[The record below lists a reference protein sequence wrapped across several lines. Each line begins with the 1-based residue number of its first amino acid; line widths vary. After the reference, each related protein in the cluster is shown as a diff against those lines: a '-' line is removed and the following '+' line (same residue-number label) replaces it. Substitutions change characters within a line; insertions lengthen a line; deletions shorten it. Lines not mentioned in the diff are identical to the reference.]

1 MVEKQLKLNQQIALL
16 PATIPDSILD
26 FLEDIPSAT
35 NFATESSVSSLDPE
49 YLKTDGENIKTQIA
63 ALKAELGPLVSV
75 GVEQA
80 GRDSPGAYLVKL
92 GFEKGEK
99 GLIAFTRLKERTIFR
114 LLFLEGPY
122 SEEGLKQL
130 LKAPK

>member
-1 MVEKQLKLNQQIALL
+1 MAEKQLKLNQQIALL

-26 FLEDIPSAT
+26 FLEDLPSAN
-35 NFATESSVSSLDPE
+35 NFATESSVASLDPE
-49 YLKTDGENIKTQIA
+49 YLKNEGENLKAQIA
-63 ALKAELGPLVSV
+63 ALKNDLGSLLSV
-75 GVEQA
+75 AVEQA
-80 GRDSPGAYLVKL
+80 GRDSPGAYFVKL

-114 LLFLEGPY
+114 LLFQEGAY